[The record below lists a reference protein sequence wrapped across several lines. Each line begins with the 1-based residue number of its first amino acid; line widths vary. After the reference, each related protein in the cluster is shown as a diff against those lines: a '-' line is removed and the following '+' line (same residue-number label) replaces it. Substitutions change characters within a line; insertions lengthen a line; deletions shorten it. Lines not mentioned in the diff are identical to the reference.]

1 MYLNHDGDAYI
12 EVREVTR
19 KGRKEMF
26 LGIPLRD
33 YKKTWQ
39 PGAGRAAVV
48 GCCTQRTPVRE
59 AGSRR
64 KALARARPSSSL

>member
-1 MYLNHDGDAYI
+1 
-12 EVREVTR
+12 
-19 KGRKEMF
+19 MF

-33 YKKTWQ
+33 YKKIWQ

-59 AGSRR
+59 AGSSRESFGACAAEQQFVINIIVLR
-64 KALARARPSSSL
+64 SS

>member
-1 MYLNHDGDAYI
+1 
-12 EVREVTR
+12 
-19 KGRKEMF
+19 MF
-26 LGIPLRD
+26 LDSSLRD

-48 GCCTQRTPVRE
+48 GCCTQRMPVRE

-64 KALARARPSSSL
+64 KSIGACAAESQFVIYIVMLRSS

>member
-1 MYLNHDGDAYI
+1 
-12 EVREVTR
+12 
-19 KGRKEMF
+19 MF
-26 LGIPLRD
+26 LGSPLRD

-48 GCCTQRTPVRE
+48 GCCTQRTRVRE

-64 KALARARPSSSL
+64 QSIGACAAEQQFVIYIIMLRSG